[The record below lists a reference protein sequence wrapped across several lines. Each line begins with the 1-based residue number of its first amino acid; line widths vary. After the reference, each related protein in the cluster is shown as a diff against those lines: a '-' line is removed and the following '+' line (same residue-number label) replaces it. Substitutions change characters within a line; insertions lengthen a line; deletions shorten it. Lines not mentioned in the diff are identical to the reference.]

1 MREPAWNKRIS
12 ICSFSH
18 AAILNVWSS
27 HCPRAISPRQ
37 RRTRNH
43 QPVPTLTLK
52 LTRKDDAG
60 AGIMLQSSI
69 RSAALLV
76 LAAGMAATSATAK
89 PPGAP
94 PAAHPA
100 PAPHPAAARG
110 PRAAPAPHAAPAA
123 RAAAPHIAA
132 PRVAP
137 QAPRAAAPRVTTA
150 PRAAP
155 PAHRVAP
162 QQLAR
167 PSGAPAPAAAA
178 GHGPAGHGP
187 KERTVVA
194 PTPEKRVG
202 GRGGPGLAQPALR
215 ERPGR
220 QPQSR
225 ATVRA
230 TAGRA
235 AAGSIRSYRAGPG
248 QIGPAGPG
256 NATGNLQPNRCRP
269 HLAQ

>member
-1 MREPAWNKRIS
+1 MREPAWNKPIS

-43 QPVPTLTLK
+43 QPVPTLT
-52 LTRKDDAG
+52 RKDDAG
-60 AGIMLQSSI
+60 AGIMLQSRM

-94 PAAHPA
+94 PAGHPA
-100 PAPHPAAARG
+100 PAPHPAAA

-162 QQLAR
+162 QQLGR

-178 GHGPAGHGP
+178 RQGPTGHGP

-202 GRGGPGLAQPALR
+202 GRGEPSLAQPALR
-215 ERPGR
+215 
-220 QPQSR
+220 
-225 ATVRA
+225 
-230 TAGRA
+230 
-235 AAGSIRSYRAGPG
+235 
-248 QIGPAGPG
+248 
-256 NATGNLQPNRCRP
+256 
-269 HLAQ
+269 

>member
-12 ICSFSH
+12 ICSLSH

-27 HCPRAISPRQ
+27 HCPLAISPRQ

-43 QPVPTLTLK
+43 QPVPTFS
-52 LTRKDDAG
+52 TRKDDAG
-60 AGIMLQSSI
+60 AGIMLQSSM

-100 PAPHPAAARG
+100 PAPHPAAPRRRG
-110 PRAAPAPHAAPAA
+110 SLPL
-123 RAAAPHIAA
+123 A
-132 PRVAP
+132 PRRTS
-137 QAPRAAAPRVTTA
+137 PRRVWRRRHRAQQRPGSPPRRGRRHQHTA
-150 PRAAP
+150 SRRSNSRVLPARPHRP
-155 PAHRVAP
+155 PAQGR
-162 QQLAR
+162 QDMGRRNGRSSLRRQR
-167 PSGAPAPAAAA
+167 NG
-178 GHGPAGHGP
+178 
-187 KERTVVA
+187 
-194 PTPEKRVG
+194 VG

-220 QPQSR
+220 QPQES
-225 ATVRA
+225 AQPP
-230 TAGRA
+230 A
-235 AAGSIRSYRAGPG
+235 AQPPAASARIAPG
-248 QIGPAGPG
+248 QRQIRPAGPG
-256 NATGNLQPNRCRP
+256 IATGNLQPNRCRP